1 MFDTVARILKE
12 QLRIKDVEIKPETR
26 IMDELGADSLDILQ
40 LLMVIEDDYGIA
52 IPDEKLSTFVTVQ
65 DIVDYLDEQ
74 RAKNN

>member
-1 MFDTVARILKE
+1 MFNTVARILKE
-12 QLRIKDVEIKPETR
+12 QLRLKDVEIKPETK

-40 LLMVIEDDYGIA
+40 LLMTIEDDYGIT

-65 DIVDYLDEQ
+65 DIVNYLDEQ